1 MTAAEILKELKAQ
14 SNEKVMAHNRKY
26 GAGDNQFGVK
36 MGDIRALA
44 KKIKKNHPLALELWE
59 TTIIDARLL
68 ACLIVDNRALTA
80 DDLDELV
87 RSIDFVH
94 LADWFNAY
102 VLKDHPDR
110 EVLRAKWMEDAD
122 RWAARSGWALTAEMI
137 AKGADGLDLEQLLN
151 RIEKE
156 MPTAPPE
163 VQWTMNFALA
173 YIGIHHPQHR
183 QRALAIGNA
192 LGIYRD
198 YPVSKGCTSPFAP
211 IWINEMVSRMEGV
224 R

>member
-1 MTAAEILKELKAQ
+1 MTAAEILNELKAKGD
-14 SNEKVMAHNRKY
+14 EKVMAHNRKY
-26 GAGDNQFGVK
+26 GAGENQFGVK

-44 KKIKKNHPLALELWE
+44 KKIKKNHALALELWA
-59 TTIIDARLL
+59 TQIIDARLV
-68 ACLIVDNRALTA
+68 ACLIVDNKALTA
-80 DDLDELV
+80 QDLDGLV

-110 EVLRAKWMEDAD
+110 EALRKKWMEDAD
-122 RWAARSGWALTAEMI
+122 RWAARSGWSLTADKI

-151 RIEKE
+151 RLENE
-156 MPTAPPE
+156 MPSAPEE

-211 IWINEMVSRMEGV
+211 IWINEMVSRQEGK
-224 R
+224 